1 MIRLKD
7 VNETNWRYPLHVSE
21 AQKEYVANPAV
32 ILARAYA
39 YRSCRKELI

>member
-7 VNETNWRYPLHVSE
+7 VNETNWRYPLRVSE